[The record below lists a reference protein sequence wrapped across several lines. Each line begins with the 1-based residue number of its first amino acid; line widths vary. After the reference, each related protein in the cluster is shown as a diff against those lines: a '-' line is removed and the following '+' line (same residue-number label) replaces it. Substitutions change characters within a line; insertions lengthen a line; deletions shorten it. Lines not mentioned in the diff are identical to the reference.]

1 MMTKYLYVALA
12 MVLSW
17 STMAQKSDKTI
28 TLKTYSKQELLD
40 DFDLMVSALKE
51 GHAGLY
57 WYNSVAKFDSLC
69 QAQRTMLKEGMNSY
83 DFFRVISR
91 IAAATREGHC
101 RVASSRDIGQFFN
114 KKARFLPFYTRIIDK
129 KIYLLSDLASHRT
142 KGFILKAI
150 NDEPIAQILKKI
162 TDRMAGFSDGY
173 NLTGKYQRLNFQ
185 GFSFYYTDFIANNQ
199 RQYKLT
205 LTNPVTN
212 TQVNYTIP
220 SVDLNGFRQIKRD
233 FSRKRFR
240 LPIELK
246 IDSKKHLAT
255 LSVNSFNHKLYDK
268 GGDEDK
274 AMEAFKTQVK
284 QAFGEVKRKKIKN
297 LVIDLRNNGGGTEGY
312 EDYLASY
319 LIQKPY
325 RKYEYVQSAGF
336 TYSFLNH
343 TQYNTPAKQKRMEQ
357 WIKKEH
363 YQAKDGR
370 ILRRPNILTPEPVKT
385 DAFRGKLYVLISGNT
400 YSGGADC
407 AAIIKANTQAI
418 FIGEETGGGFYGKSG
433 GISLYLSLP
442 NTHMRVKIPTLK
454 YAIAAK
460 NKSIPFGRGVIPDHV
475 VTSNFSE
482 YMEGIDTAFKYVVGL
497 INK

>member
-1 MMTKYLYVALA
+1 MTRYLYVALA
-12 MVLSW
+12 MLVSW
-17 STMAQKSDKTI
+17 SAMAQKSDKTPA
-28 TLKTYSKQELLD
+28 LKTYSKKELLE

-57 WYNSVAKFDSLC
+57 WYNSVGQFDSLC
-69 QAQRTMLKEGMNSY
+69 RAQRATIKAGMDSY
-83 DFFRVISR
+83 DFFRVISYV
-91 IAAATREGHC
+91 AAATKEGHC

-114 KKARFLPFYTRIIDK
+114 KKARFLPFYVKIIDK
-129 KIYLLSDLASHRT
+129 KIYLLSNLASHHT
-142 KGFILKAI
+142 KGFVLKAI

-162 TDRMAGFSDGY
+162 TDHMAGFSDGY
-173 NLTGKYQRLNFQ
+173 NLTGKYQRLNYQ
-185 GFSFYYTDFIANNQ
+185 GFSFYYADFIATNQ
-199 RQYKLT
+199 GQYKLT
-205 LTNPVTN
+205 LANPATN
-212 TQVNYTIP
+212 TQTSYTIP
-220 SVDLNGFRQIKRD
+220 SVDLNGFRQIDRD
-233 FSRKRFR
+233 FSQNRFR
-240 LPIELK
+240 SPIELK
-246 IDSKKHLAT
+246 INSKRYLAT
-255 LSVNSFNHKLYDK
+255 LSVNSFNHRLYDK

-274 AMEAFKTQVK
+274 AREVFRNQVK
-284 QAFGEVKRKKIKN
+284 DAFDKLRRKRIKS

-325 RKYEYVQSAGF
+325 RKYAYVQSAGF
-336 TYSFLNH
+336 TYSFLRH
-343 TQYNTPAKQKRMEQ
+343 TQYNTSAKQKRMEQ

-363 YQAKDGR
+363 YRAKDGR
-370 ILRRPNILTPEPVKT
+370 ILRRPGILTPEPLKT
-385 DAFRGKLYVLISGNT
+385 NAFKGRLYVLISGKT

-460 NKSIPFGRGVIPDHV
+460 SKSIPFGRGVMPDHQV
-475 VTSNFSE
+475 VTTFSE
-482 YMEGIDTAFKYVVGL
+482 YMKGTDAVLKYALKLIDH
-497 INK
+497 